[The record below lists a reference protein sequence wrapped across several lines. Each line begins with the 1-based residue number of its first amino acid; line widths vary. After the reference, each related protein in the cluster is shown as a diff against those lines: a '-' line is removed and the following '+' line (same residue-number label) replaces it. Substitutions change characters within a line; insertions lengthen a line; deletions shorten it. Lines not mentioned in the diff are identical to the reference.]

1 MQHYVIIY
9 KYMIIYRLKSQNVVY
24 DLYLPEKS
32 NGKTVLYV
40 PGLPGH
46 PRKRTLGE
54 SFANKGFVFIEMRYI
69 GTWESDGVFTMQNCL
84 KSLDEA
90 YSFAKGGTG
99 IELRRGVKKEWS
111 TGSIIFMGSSF
122 GGGVI
127 LSSYIKDSLTFVLLA
142 PVTDL
147 KKIKESAVILPSG
160 DDDIY
165 NLIVNG
171 YANVYR
177 GLTKKDWTDFMNG
190 ESAINPEKNLGNLKN
205 KRLIFVQGKKDMTI
219 SHADTDEFVSKLRR
233 DGVNAEFVSVENAG
247 HGSDLEDQ
255 SSDAIAKII

>member
-1 MQHYVIIY
+1 
-9 KYMIIYRLKSQNVVY
+9 MIIYRLKSENVAY
-24 DLYLPEKS
+24 DLYLPEKG

-54 SFANKGFVFIEMRYI
+54 SFANRGFTFIEMRYM
-69 GTWESDGVFTMQNCL
+69 GSWESDGVFTMENCL

-90 YSFAKGGTG
+90 YSFVKGGTG
-99 IELRRGVKKEWS
+99 IELRRDVKKEWS
-111 TGSIIFMGSSF
+111 TDGIIFMGSSF

-127 LSSYIKDSLTFVLLA
+127 LSSHIKDPLTFVLLA

-147 KKIKESAVILPSG
+147 TKIKESAVILPSG

-165 NLIVNG
+165 SLLSHG

-190 ESAINPEKNLGNLKN
+190 DSPINPEKNLSNLKN
-205 KRLIFVQGKKDMTI
+205 KRLIFVQGDKDTTI
-219 SHADTDEFVSKLRR
+219 SHADTDEFVKKLKKNGL
-233 DGVNAEFVSVENAG
+233 DVEFVSVENAG

-255 SSDAIAKII
+255 STDAIVKMI

>member
-1 MQHYVIIY
+1 
-9 KYMIIYRLKSQNVVY
+9 MIIYRLKSENVAY

-32 NGKTVLYV
+32 NGKAVLYV

-46 PRKRTLGE
+46 PRKRALGE
-54 SFANKGFVFIEMRYI
+54 SFANKGFAFLEMRYM
-69 GTWESDGVFTMQNCL
+69 GTWESDGKFSMENCL

-90 YSFAKGGTG
+90 YSFVKGGTG
-99 IELRRGVKKEWS
+99 TELRRGIKKEWA
-111 TGSIIFMGSSF
+111 TDSIIFMGSSF

-127 LSSYIKDSLTFVLLA
+127 LSSRIKDPLTFMLLA

-165 NLIVNG
+165 NLIANG

-177 GLTKKDWTDFMNG
+177 GLSKKDWTDFMNG
-190 ESAINPEKNLGNLKN
+190 DSAINPEKNLDNLKN
-205 KRLIFVQGKKDMTI
+205 KRLIFVQGDKDKTI
-219 SHADTDEFVSKLRR
+219 DHADTDEFVTRLKSH
-233 DGVNAEFVSVENAG
+233 GINAEFVSIENAG
-247 HGSDLEDQ
+247 HGSDLEDK
-255 SSDAIAKII
+255 SADAIAKMI

>member
-1 MQHYVIIY
+1 
-9 KYMIIYRLKSQNVVY
+9 MIIYRLKSEYVAY

-54 SFANKGFVFIEMRYI
+54 SFASKGFAFIEMRYI
-69 GTWESDGVFTMQNCL
+69 GTWESDGVFTMENCL

-90 YSFAKGGTG
+90 YSFARGGSGT
-99 IELRRGVKKEWS
+99 ELRRGVKKVWS
-111 TGSIIFMGSSF
+111 SENVIFMGSSF

-127 LSSYIKDSLTFVLLA
+127 LSSHIKDPLTFVLLA
-142 PVTDL
+142 PVTDI

-165 NLIVNG
+165 TLIANG

-177 GLTKKDWTDFMNG
+177 GLTKKDWTNFMNG
-190 ESAINPEKNLGNLKN
+190 N
-205 KRLIFVQGKKDMTI
+205 
-219 SHADTDEFVSKLRR
+219 
-233 DGVNAEFVSVENAG
+233 
-247 HGSDLEDQ
+247 
-255 SSDAIAKII
+255 